1 MRKRIYLNMLVLACC
16 SVILTTLLLIMT
28 FYMGFSR
35 EVRSELV
42 TTAEFLQA
50 TLNLEE
56 EQGEYLE
63 SLHLSGSELRVT
75 LIEES
80 GVVLYDNT
88 VTDEE
93 TLENHARRG
102 EVEAALKNGFGED
115 KRRSETVGKET
126 YYYAVRLESGNV
138 LRVAR
143 MTSSIYGVFVSV
155 IPQKVLIIG
164 IILLACL
171 AIARRLAKKILAPV
185 KQFGLGQNEKIYDEL
200 SPFVKTIKKQK
211 LQIGEAIDEV
221 TRKSMVIDAIT
232 GNMKEGTIL
241 TNKDGT
247 VLSANK
253 SAMSILET
261 KASPVEKN
269 ILEVTRNI
277 VILENVKLA
286 LVGENH
292 SVNTEIGGRIYHI
305 VFSPVDDGV
314 LILFLDI
321 TEKAKAENMR
331 REFTA
336 NVSHELR
343 TPLTTISGYTELLSN
358 GMVQAEDV
366 VGISKKMKSETD
378 RLLALIEDIMRLAE
392 LDESEKEKSFESFD
406 LTALIGEVVENLK
419 LKADKHA
426 IEMHIPKEVYTITA
440 NRAMFFEMVYNL
452 VDNAIKYNK
461 PHGSVTITLKQTDKN
476 VQDKNIQNEHTRDKR
491 IQDECIQNKCTQIEV
506 RDTGIGVAKKYQER
520 IFERFYRVDKSRSK
534 EIGGTGLGL
543 SIVKHIVA
551 YHGGRVEVESEA
563 GNGTVVRAFV

>member
-1 MRKRIYLNMLVLACC
+1 MKKRIYRNMILLVCA
-16 SVILTTLLLIMT
+16 SVLLTTLLLIMT
-28 FYMGFSR
+28 FYMGFSK
-35 EVRSELV
+35 EVKSELV
-42 TTAEFLQA
+42 TTAEFLTA
-50 TLNLEE
+50 TLELYE
-56 EQGEYLE
+56 EQSEYLE
-63 SLHLSGSELRVT
+63 SLHLSNVEVRVT
-75 LIEES
+75 LIAPD
-80 GVVLYDNT
+80 GTVQYDSMI
-88 VTDEE
+88 TDENQFD
-93 TLENHARRG
+93 NHANRG
-102 EVEAALKNGFGED
+102 EIESAMRSGFGEE
-115 KRRSETVGKET
+115 KRHSESVGKET
-126 YYYAVRLESGNV
+126 YYYAIRLSSGNI
-138 LRVAR
+138 LRVAK
-143 MTSSIYGVFVSV
+143 TTANIYGVFVSV
-155 IPQKVLIIG
+155 IPQSLLVIV
-164 IILLACL
+164 IILSTCFIVAH
-171 AIARRLAKKILAPV
+171 RLARKILAPV
-185 KQFGLGQNEKIYDEL
+185 KQFGLDKSGKIYDEL
-200 SPFVKTIKKQK
+200 APFVKMIRNQK
-211 LQIGEAIDEV
+211 RQIGEAVDEV
-221 TRKSMVIDAIT
+221 MRKSTVIDAIT

-440 NRAMFFEMVYNL
+440 NRAMLFEMVYNL

-476 VQDKNIQNEHTRDKR
+476 AQDKNTQNEHTQDKR
-491 IQDECIQNKCTQIEV
+491 IQDERIQNKCTQIEV

-551 YHGGRVEVESEA
+551 YHGGCVEVESEA
-563 GNGTVVRAFV
+563 GNGTVVRVFV

>member
-232 GNMKEGTIL
+232 GNMKEGMIL
-241 TNKDGT
+241 TDKDGI
-247 VLSANK
+247 VLSVNK
-253 SAMSILET
+253 SAMSILEA
-261 KASPVEKN
+261 KISPAGKN
-269 ILEVTRNI
+269 ILEVTRNR
-277 VILENVKLA
+277 VVLENMKIALA
-286 LVGENH
+286 GEDSH
-292 SVNTEIGGRIYHI
+292 ITTEISGRTYHI
-305 VFSPVDDGV
+305 LFNSVDNGV

-321 TEKAKAENMR
+321 TEKAKAEKMR

-366 VGISKKMKSETD
+366 INVSNKMKSESD
-378 RLLALIEDIMRLAE
+378 RLLTLIEDIMRLAE
-392 LDESEKEKSFESFD
+392 LDEADKEKKFERFD
-406 LTALIGEVVENLK
+406 LTALIEEVVDNLK
-419 LKADKHA
+419 LKAKKHG
-426 IEMHIPKEVYTITA
+426 IEVQVPTKKYMLTA
-440 NRAMFFEMVYNL
+440 NRSMIFELIYNL
-452 VDNAIKYNK
+452 VDNAIKYNRSQ
-461 PHGSVTITLKQTDKN
+461 GSAEITVQQTELETKL
-476 VQDKNIQNEHTRDKR
+476 E
-491 IQDECIQNKCTQIEV
+491 TQIKV
-506 RDTGIGVAKKYQER
+506 KDTGIGIEKKHQER

-551 YHGGRVEVESEA
+551 YHEGSVEVESEQEK
-563 GNGTVVRAFV
+563 GTVITVRM

>member
-1 MRKRIYLNMLVLACC
+1 
-16 SVILTTLLLIMT
+16 
-28 FYMGFSR
+28 MGFAG
-35 EVRSELV
+35 EVRSELA

-50 TLNLEE
+50 TLNLEK

-63 SLHLSGSELRVT
+63 SLHLSNSELRIT
-75 LIEES
+75 LIGEN

-93 TLENHARRG
+93 MLENHAKRG
-102 EVEAALKNGFGED
+102 EVEAARKNGFGEE
-115 KRRSETVGKET
+115 KRHSETLGKET

-138 LRVAR
+138 LRVAK

-155 IPQKVLIIG
+155 LPQKVLIIV

-171 AIARRLAKKILAPV
+171 AVARRLAKKILAPV
-185 KQFGLGQNEKIYDEL
+185 KQFGLDQNEKIYDEL

-211 LQIGEAIDEV
+211 RQIGEAIDEV

-232 GNMKEGTIL
+232 GNMKEGMIL
-241 TNKDGT
+241 TDKDGI

-253 SAMSILET
+253 SAMSILEA
-261 KASPVEKN
+261 KISPVGKN
-269 ILEVTRNI
+269 ILEVTRNRI
-277 VILENVKLA
+277 VLDNMKIALA
-286 LVGENH
+286 GEDSNIT
-292 SVNTEIGGRIYHI
+292 TEISGRTYHI
-305 VFSPVDDGV
+305 LFNSVDSGV

-321 TEKAKAENMR
+321 TEKAKAEKMR

-366 VGISKKMKSETD
+366 IKVSSKMKSESD
-378 RLLALIEDIMRLAE
+378 RLLTLIEDTMRLAE
-392 LDESEKEKSFESFD
+392 LDEVDDKKKLELFD
-406 LTALIGEVVENLK
+406 LTALIEEVVDNLK
-419 LKADKHA
+419 LKSEKYG
-426 IEMHIPKEVYTITA
+426 IKVQIPAEKYMFTA
-440 NRAMFFEMVYNL
+440 NRSMIFELIYNL
-452 VDNAIKYNK
+452 VDNAIKYNRAQ
-461 PHGSVTITLKQTDKN
+461 GSAEITVKQTELESKL
-476 VQDKNIQNEHTRDKR
+476 E
-491 IQDECIQNKCTQIEV
+491 TQIQV
-506 RDTGIGVAKKYQER
+506 KDTGIGIEKKHQER

-551 YHGGRVEVESEA
+551 YHEGSVQVQSEQEK
-563 GNGTVVRAFV
+563 GTVITVRI